1 MMVILMRVMMFPVRE
16 TEVNSEMTFH
26 LTLVARVGNGVQT
39 GLCGTLPFIQ
49 ITSQT
54 LMGEKDKSLNS
65 RKSVFPKV
73 FHRIGL

>member
-1 MMVILMRVMMFPVRE
+1 MMVIIMRVMMFPVRE
-16 TEVNSEMTFH
+16 TEVNSEMTFQ

>member
-1 MMVILMRVMMFPVRE
+1 MMVMLMRVMMFPVRE
-16 TEVNSEMTFH
+16 TEVNSEMTFQ
-26 LTLVARVGNGVQT
+26 LTLVARAGNGVQT

-54 LMGEKDKSLNS
+54 LMGEENKSLNS
-65 RKSVFPKV
+65 RKSVLPNV